1 MITARYHREIP
12 QRYRLEGVECTKCGK
27 AYVPARVVCPSCKG
41 KALRHTTLANK
52 GTLKTFTIIHVGSD
66 TFAQQTPYAVGI
78 VELEKGVKLTMQ
90 VDRLPV
96 GELEI
101 GQKVQVVF
109 RRIRTDGRSGI
120 ICYGYKAV
128 PISASSPKQ

>member
-12 QRYRLEGVECTKCGK
+12 QRYRLEAVECPTCKK
-27 AYVPARVVCPSCKG
+27 AYMPARQVCPTCKG
-41 KALRHTTLANK
+41 TSLQPTTLSRE
-52 GTLKTFTIIHVGSD
+52 GTLKTFTVIHVGADAFSHE
-66 TFAQQTPYAVGI
+66 TPFTVGI
-78 VELEKGVKLTMQ
+78 VELEKGVRLTMQ
-90 VDRLPV
+90 VDRPADGKLD
-96 GELEI
+96 I

-128 PISASSPKQ
+128 PVGAASTKS